1 MAGPQV
7 STWTCRGL
15 LASLKWSCSFHFL
28 CNQPL
33 YSLFAGMEQR
43 KREKRNM
50 VPGFGLLTHQYFLN
64 SVTLQ
69 PASWSCR
76 VWVSPLP
83 LFTDHFLSLCLFLFY
98 LSANFCLVQG
108 NCVQIIMGFMLF
120 FFFFLPLLSKMQSE
134 PWHKEFRCIPVPCP
148 TESSS
153 AGARTPRVL
162 TLSEALSGNT
172 QWTPFFQSF
181 LNHGLPFPNP
191 SKWLLVCFKVNEID
205 PRGMKSS
212 SRI

>member
-120 FFFFLPLLSKMQSE
+120 FFFFCHYSVKCNQSRGIKSLDASLFHVPLSPLLPGQGPLACS
-134 PWHKEFRCIPVPCP
+134 HCP
-148 TESSS
+148 RLW
-153 AGARTPRVL
+153 AGTH
-162 TLSEALSGNT
+162 SG
-172 QWTPFFQSF
+172 
-181 LNHGLPFPNP
+181 L
-191 SKWLLVCFKVNEID
+191 
-205 PRGMKSS
+205 RS
-212 SRI
+212 SRVF